1 MADDMTVLRL
11 KNPAIA
17 EFLDQWK
24 SKYEKRRFDLTK
36 ESDQADFYEAMLEMA
51 RHIAHVADS
60 ATLDTIVS
68 IEGVNMLYVNAT

>member
-1 MADDMTVLRL
+1 MADEMTVLRQ

-17 EFLDQWK
+17 GFLDQWK

-36 ESDQADFYEAMLEMA
+36 ESEQADFYEAMLEMA
-51 RHIAHVADS
+51 RHIAHVADG

-68 IEGVNMLYVNAT
+68 IEGVNTLYVNVS

>member
-1 MADDMTVLRL
+1 MTVLRL
-11 KNPAIA
+11 KNPVIA

-24 SKYEKRRFDLTK
+24 NKYEKRRFDLTK